1 MSDAFA
7 SVTPS
12 PCMFDGVL
20 PGVTI
25 ATPTEEGTVS
35 PPLSP
40 YSEEREGPSPDVY
53 DVREQTLVHQRLA
66 HLRSKRESIS
76 TMIKLLEQAEAT
88 SQTLQDTP
96 FSTSPAYW
104 RGYQIS
110 LLRRGPGVNRLW
122 EDMQE

>member
-1 MSDAFA
+1 
-7 SVTPS
+7 
-12 PCMFDGVL
+12 MFDGVL
-20 PGVTI
+20 PGVSI

-40 YSEEREGPSPDVY
+40 SSEEREGTSSDINDVGA
-53 DVREQTLVHQRLA
+53 QSLVHQRLA
-66 HLRSKRESIS
+66 HLHSKRETIS
-76 TMIKLLEQAEAT
+76 TEIKLLEQAEAT
-88 SQTLQDTP
+88 SQMLQDTP
-96 FSTSPAYW
+96 FSTSPTFW